1 MKQKILLVF
10 LCCWCSMQ
18 AQSEYT
24 ITVESRQPS
33 GIIDEMLYGQLF
45 EHIYFSAN
53 NGVWQG
59 FADCG
64 QQHGK

>member
-1 MKQKILLVF
+1 MNMRRIFLLALLMAGTVAK
-10 LCCWCSMQ
+10 

-24 ITVESRQPS
+24 ITVESKQPS

-53 NGVWQG
+53 NGVWQELI
-59 FADCG
+59 
-64 QQHGK
+64 QER